1 MEVSEMTGKFSSA
14 QFELLQEQEIGAE
27 VIFQGRGQIVKEEKF
42 DKQDGTVKK
51 VLIIKPYPTEVEVRP
66 NEA

>member
-27 VIFQGRGQIVKEEKF
+27 VIFQGRGQIVKEEHF
-42 DKQDGTVKK
+42 DKQDGTMKQVF
-51 VLIIKPYPTEVEVRP
+51 VVRPMEVEVRR